1 MALTRRQH
9 EVLEVIRTFIGK
21 NGYSPSLEEIGSE
34 LRLSSVATVH
44 KHVSHLVQKG
54 YVRRSWNQNR
64 SIEVV
69 DGADRAGAVILPLAG
84 TIAAGHPLEA
94 IETQE
99 MISVPAS
106 MLADPA
112 RAFVLRVRGDSM
124 IDEQIRDGD
133 LVIVERRSEARSG
146 ETVVAL
152 LDGAEA
158 TLKRL
163 EREGARVRL
172 EPANAALKPIVVA
185 EDRVSIQGIVVGVIR
200 RY

>member
-34 LRLSSVATVH
+34 LQLSSVATVH

-69 DGADRAGAVILPLAG
+69 DGAERGGVVTLRLAG
-84 TIAAGHPLEA
+84 TIAAGRPVDA
-94 IETQE
+94 VETAE
-99 MISVPAS
+99 TIAVPAS
-106 MLADPA
+106 MIQDVAQ
-112 RAFVLRVRGDSM
+112 AFVLRVKGDSM

-133 LVIVERRSEARSG
+133 LVVCERRAQPRNG

-152 LDGAEA
+152 VDGGEA

-163 EREGARVRL
+163 ERDGSRVRL
-172 EPANAALKPIVVA
+172 EPANARLKPIVLA
-185 EDRVSIQGIVVGVIR
+185 EERVEIQGVVVGVIR